1 MRASLQLATALLLPL
16 LLSAC
21 VSAPPPLAFE
31 HSTRVS
37 VRRICVAP
45 VGIPERAEVSIMNPI
60 GAGFGVLGNLIET
73 RREASASAEMADV
86 LAKAHY
92 EFGAALT
99 NAVAIAMRKA
109 GFTVS
114 RGDGARPAKERE
126 RFLSQYPKRTLV
138 DAYLDVYAPYVG
150 FQALRS
156 SAEYRPRIEIVARL
170 VDTHGATLFQRRII
184 YGTASVEDED
194 ALVVVGDDNV
204 TFRDRDSLQ
213 ANPSTTARALQGA
226 IDSVAWELARQFM

>member
-1 MRASLQLATALLLPL
+1 MRASRHPAIALLLPL
-16 LLSAC
+16 LLTAC
-21 VSAPPPLAFE
+21 GSAPPPLAFE
-31 HSTRVS
+31 HATRVS
-37 VRRICVAP
+37 VKRIYVAP
-45 VGIPERAEVSIMNPI
+45 VGIPERAEVTIMNPI
-60 GAGFGVLGNLIET
+60 GAGFGVLGSLIET
-73 RREASASAEMADV
+73 HREAAASAEMAGV

-114 RGDGARPAKERE
+114 RGDGVRPTKERE
-126 RFLSQYPKRTLV
+126 KFLSQYPKRAQI

-170 VDTHGATLFQRRII
+170 IDTHGATLFQRRII
-184 YGTASVEDED
+184 CGTSSVEDED
-194 ALVVVGDDNV
+194 ALVVADDGAI
-204 TFRDRDSLQ
+204 FHDRDSLQ
-213 ANPSTTARALQGA
+213 ANPLTTARALQGA